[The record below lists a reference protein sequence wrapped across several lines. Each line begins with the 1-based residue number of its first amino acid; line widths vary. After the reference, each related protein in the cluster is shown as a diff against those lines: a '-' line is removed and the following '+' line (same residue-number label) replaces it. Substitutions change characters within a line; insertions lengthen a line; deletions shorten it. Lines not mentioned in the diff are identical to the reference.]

1 MISLNQISKKLLLLQ
16 RNELL
21 SKNQYWLR
29 KRFGR
34 LIFTNLFVNYFQVED
49 IEKRTEELFQKEIE
63 LIKKYLPKKA
73 ENIMDIGCG
82 LGIINIFLNKIYNN
96 QPNFFLLDKNRID
109 KVIKYGFSSNY
120 ESYNDLKETKNLLI
134 NNNIR
139 PSSINTLDVEK
150 DLKID
155 AKIDL
160 VICLKSMGYHY
171 PIDQYLRL
179 FQTCCDENTS
189 FIFDVSEGYYN
200 ESLFKKHFKI
210 VDIIYEEKSIH
221 SLKRLFCKHSYQINR
236 Q

>member
-34 LIFTNLFVNYFQVED
+34 LIFTNFFVNYFQVED

-63 LIKKYLPKKA
+63 SIKNYLPKKA
-73 ENIMDIGCG
+73 DNIIDIGCG

-109 KVIKYGFSSNY
+109 KVIKYGFSSDY
-120 ESYNDLKETKNLLI
+120 ESYNDLKETRNLLI
-134 NNNIR
+134 NNDIR

-150 DLKID
+150 DFKID

-160 VICLKSMGYHY
+160 VISLKSMGYHY

-189 FIFDVSEGYYN
+189 FIFDVSDGYYN
-200 ESLFKKHFKI
+200 ESLFKKHFKS

-221 SLKRLFCKHSYQINR
+221 SLKRLLCTKFKN
-236 Q
+236 

>member
-1 MISLNQISKKLLLLQ
+1 MISLNRISKKLLLLQ

-21 SKNQYWLR
+21 SKNQNWLR

-34 LIFTNLFVNYFQVED
+34 LIFTNFFVNYFQVED

-109 KVIKYGFSSNY
+109 KVIKYGFSSDY
-120 ESYNDLKETKNLLI
+120 ESYNDLKETRNLLI
-134 NNNIR
+134 NNDIN
-139 PSSINTLDVEK
+139 PSSINTFDVEK
-150 DLKID
+150 DFKIET
-155 AKIDL
+155 KIDL
-160 VICLKSMGYHY
+160 VISLKSMGYHY

-200 ESLFKKHFKI
+200 ENLFKKYFES
-210 VDIIYEEKSIH
+210 VDTFYEEKSIH
-221 SLKRLFCKHSYQINR
+221 SLKRLFCTKFKIN
-236 Q
+236 

>member
-1 MISLNQISKKLLLLQ
+1 MISLNRISKKLLLLQ

-34 LIFTNLFVNYFQVED
+34 LIFTNFFVNYFQVED

-96 QPNFFLLDKNRID
+96 QPNFFLLDKNKID
-109 KVIKYGFSSNY
+109 KVIKYGFSSDY
-120 ESYNDLKETKNLLI
+120 ESYNDLKETRNLLI
-134 NNNIR
+134 NNDINS
-139 PSSINTLDVEK
+139 SSINTFDVEK
-150 DLKID
+150 DFNIET
-155 AKIDL
+155 KIDL
-160 VICLKSMGYHY
+160 VISLKSMGYHY

-200 ESLFKKHFKI
+200 ESLFKKHFES
-210 VDIIYEEKSIH
+210 VDVIYEEKSIH
-221 SLKRLFCKHSYQINR
+221 SLKRLLCTKFKIN
-236 Q
+236 

>member
-1 MISLNQISKKLLLLQ
+1 MISLNRISKKLLLLQ

-34 LIFTNLFVNYFQVED
+34 LIFTNFFVNYFQVED

-63 LIKKYLPKKA
+63 SIKNYLPKKA
-73 ENIMDIGCG
+73 EYIMDIGCG

-109 KVIKYGFSSNY
+109 KVIKYGFSSDY
-120 ESYNDLKETKNLLI
+120 ESYNDLKETRNLLI
-134 NNNIR
+134 NNDIR
-139 PSSINTLDVEK
+139 PSSINTFDVEK
-150 DLKID
+150 DFKID

-160 VICLKSMGYHY
+160 VISLKSMGYHY
-171 PIDQYLRL
+171 PMDQYLRL

-189 FIFDVSEGYYN
+189 FIFDVSDGYYN
-200 ESLFKKHFKI
+200 ESLFKKHFESL
-210 VDIIYEEKSIH
+210 VIIYEEKSIH
-221 SLKRLFCKHSYQINR
+221 SLKRLLCTKFKSS
-236 Q
+236 

>member
-1 MISLNQISKKLLLLQ
+1 MISLNRISKKLLLLQ

-21 SKNQYWLR
+21 SKNQNWLR

-34 LIFTNLFVNYFQVED
+34 LIFTNFFVNYFQVED

-109 KVIKYGFSSNY
+109 KVIKYGFSSDY
-120 ESYNDLKETKNLLI
+120 ESYNDLKETRNLLI
-134 NNNIR
+134 NNDIR
-139 PSSINTLDVEK
+139 PSSINTFDVEK
-150 DLKID
+150 DFKID

-160 VICLKSMGYHY
+160 VISLKSMGYHY
-171 PIDQYLRL
+171 PIDQYLIL

-200 ESLFKKHFKI
+200 ESLFKKHFES
-210 VDIIYEEKSIH
+210 VHIIYEEKSIH
-221 SLKRLFCKHSYQINR
+221 SIKRLLCTKFKN
-236 Q
+236 

>member
-1 MISLNQISKKLLLLQ
+1 MISLNRISKKLLLLQ

-34 LIFTNLFVNYFQVED
+34 LIFTNFFVNYFQVED

-63 LIKKYLPKKA
+63 LIKNYLPKKA

-109 KVIKYGFSSNY
+109 KVIKYGFSSDY
-120 ESYNDLKETKNLLI
+120 ESYNDLRETRNLLI
-134 NNNIR
+134 NNYIR

-150 DLKID
+150 DFKID

-160 VICLKSMGYHY
+160 VISLKSMGYHY

-189 FIFDVSEGYYN
+189 FIFDV
-200 ESLFKKHFKI
+200 
-210 VDIIYEEKSIH
+210 
-221 SLKRLFCKHSYQINR
+221 INLA
-236 Q
+236 

>member
-34 LIFTNLFVNYFQVED
+34 LIFTNFFVNYFQVED
-49 IEKRTEELFQKEIE
+49 IEQRTEKLFQKEIE
-63 LIKKYLPKKA
+63 LIKNYLPKKA

-109 KVIKYGFSSNY
+109 KVIKYGFSSDY
-120 ESYNDLKETKNLLI
+120 ESYNDLKETRNLLI
-134 NNNIR
+134 NNDIR
-139 PSSINTLDVEK
+139 PSSINTFDVEK
-150 DLKID
+150 DFKID

-160 VICLKSMGYHY
+160 VISLKSMGYHY

-179 FQTCCDENTS
+179 FQTCCNENTS

-200 ESLFKKHFKI
+200 ERLFKKHFES

-221 SLKRLFCKHSYQINR
+221 SLKRLLCTKFKN
-236 Q
+236 

>member
-1 MISLNQISKKLLLLQ
+1 MISLNRISKKLLLLQ

-34 LIFTNLFVNYFQVED
+34 LIFTNFFVNYFQVED

-63 LIKKYLPKKA
+63 LIKNYLPKKA

-109 KVIKYGFSSNY
+109 KVIKYGFSSDY
-120 ESYNDLKETKNLLI
+120 ESYNDLKETRNLLI
-134 NNNIR
+134 NNDIN
-139 PSSINTLDVEK
+139 PSSINTFDVEK
-150 DLKID
+150 DFKID

-160 VICLKSMGYHY
+160 VISLKSMGYHY

-200 ESLFKKHFKI
+200 ESLFKKHFESI
-210 VDIIYEEKSIH
+210 DIIYEEKSIH
-221 SLKRLFCKHSYQINR
+221 SLKRLLCTKFKN
-236 Q
+236 